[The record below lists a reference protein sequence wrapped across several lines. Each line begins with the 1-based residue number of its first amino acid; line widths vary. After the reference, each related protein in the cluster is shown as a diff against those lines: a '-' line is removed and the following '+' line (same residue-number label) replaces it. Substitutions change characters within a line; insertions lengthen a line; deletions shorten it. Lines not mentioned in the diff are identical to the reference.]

1 MSARRRGAVRR
12 TYALA
17 RAGGGAV
24 VLAAA
29 LFAMPAAFGQG
40 TGANKKGS
48 EIELDKLNRSGQ
60 QKPSGDLF
68 GPRSWQPPRA
78 APKPPPP
85 PPPPPPP
92 QAPPLPFA
100 YMGRWIENGAT
111 IVYLQRQ
118 NQNYVVR
125 QGDTLDGVYRVE
137 SIDDN
142 AMVLTY
148 LPLGKRQVFAFTG
161 RAIAATGAPRSPAGR
176 PAPQQD
182 PPDEE
187 D

>member
-1 MSARRRGAVRR
+1 MSAPGRPKRAVRC
-12 TYALA
+12 TL
-17 RAGGGAV
+17 

-29 LFAMPAAFGQG
+29 LFAIPAAHAQA
-40 TGANKKGS
+40 TGAEKKAS
-48 EIELDKLNRSGQ
+48 EIELDKLNRSGK

-78 APKPPPP
+78 APKPLPP